1 VRVAII
7 GTGYVGLVSGACLA
21 DLGHE
26 VVCVDR
32 DAAKIAGLRAGRL
45 PIYEP
50 GLEALIAGNVAAG
63 RLSFVT
69 DLALG
74 MAGAEVVLI
83 AVGTPSRAEDG
94 RADLGFVLGVAA
106 EIGHALSGPAVI
118 VTKSTVPVGTNRAV
132 AKAVL
137 VANPQ
142 ADFDIASNP
151 EFLREGVAIADFMQP
166 DRIVVGVETERA
178 RARMAALYAPLVAK
192 GSPLIETGI
201 ESAELIKY
209 ASNAFLATKVTF
221 INEIAS
227 LCEKVGADVMDVSL
241 GMGLDQRIGPR
252 FLQPGPGIGGSCFPK
267 DAKALAH
274 IGRDIGVPLQIV
286 DAVVGANDGVKQRMI
301 EKLVAL
307 CDGRLAG
314 KMIAV
319 FGVTFKPDTDDMRE
333 APSLTIVPALV
344 AGGAKVRVTDPQGR
358 HEGEALLPGVTWVD
372 DPYEAATGADLV
384 VILTEWALF
393 KDMDLARL
401 AGRMAQA
408 RIADLR
414 NIHTPEAWRAAGF
427 TAISGLGRTW
437 PTGPG

>member
-1 VRVAII
+1 
-7 GTGYVGLVSGACLA
+7 
-21 DLGHE
+21 
-26 VVCVDR
+26 
-32 DAAKIAGLRAGRL
+32 
-45 PIYEP
+45 
-50 GLEALIAGNVAAG
+50 
-63 RLSFVT
+63 
-69 DLALG
+69 
-74 MAGAEVVLI
+74 MAGAEVVVI

-94 RADLGFVLGVAA
+94 RADLGFVLGVAG
-106 EIGHALSGPAVI
+106 EIGRALSGPAVI

-132 AKAVL
+132 ARAVL
-137 VANPQ
+137 AANPQ
-142 ADFDIASNP
+142 AEFDIASNP
-151 EFLREGVAIADFMQP
+151 EFLREGVAITDFLRP

-178 RARMAALYAPLVAK
+178 RARMAALYKPLVAK

-227 LCEKVGADVMDVSL
+227 LCEKVGADVMAVSQ

-252 FLQPGPGIGGSCFPK
+252 FLQPGPGYGGSCFPK
-267 DAKALAH
+267 DSMTLAH
-274 IGRDIGVPLQIV
+274 IGRDNGVPLRIV
-286 DAVVGANDGVKQRMI
+286 EAVIGANDGVKQRMI

-307 CDGRLAG
+307 CDGTLAG
-314 KMIAV
+314 KTVAV

-344 AGGAKVRVTDPQGR
+344 AGGAKVRVTDP
-358 HEGEALLPGVTWVD
+358 LLPGLTWID

-393 KDMDLARL
+393 KDIDLARL
-401 AGRMAQA
+401 AGRMAQT

-414 NIHTPEAWRAAGF
+414 NIHTPEVWRAAGF
-427 TAISGLGRTW
+427 TAISGLGR
-437 PTGPG
+437 PGRVDP

>member
-1 VRVAII
+1 MRVAIV

-21 DLGHE
+21 DLGHA
-26 VVCVDR
+26 VVCIDR
-32 DAAKIAGLRAGRL
+32 DAAKIAGLRAGRV
-45 PIYEP
+45 PIHEP
-50 GLEALIAGNVAAG
+50 GLEALIAANVAAG

-74 MAGAEVVLI
+74 MAGAEVVFI

-94 RADLGFVLGVAA
+94 RADLGFVLGVAG
-106 EIGHALSGPAVI
+106 EIGRALSGPAVI

-137 VANPQ
+137 AANPQ
-142 ADFDIASNP
+142 AEFDIASNP
-151 EFLREGVAIADFMQP
+151 EFLREGVAITDFMQP

-178 RARMAALYAPLVAK
+178 RARMAALFAPLVAK

-209 ASNAFLATKVTF
+209 ASNAFLAIKVTF

-227 LCEKVGADVMDVSL
+227 LCEKVGADVMAVSQ

-252 FLQPGPGIGGSCFPK
+252 FLQPGPGYGGSCFPK
-267 DAKALAH
+267 DAKALAC
-274 IGRDIGVPLQIV
+274 IGRDSGVPLQIV
-286 DAVVGANDGVKQRMI
+286 EAVIGANDGVKQRMI

-307 CDGRLAG
+307 CDGTLAG
-314 KMIAV
+314 KTIAV

-344 AGGAKVRVTDPQGR
+344 AGGAKLRITDPQGR
-358 HEGEALLPGVTWVD
+358 HEGEALLPGVTWID

-414 NIHTPEAWRAAGF
+414 NIHTPEVWRAAGF
-427 TAISGLGRTW
+427 TAISGLGR
-437 PTGPG
+437 PGRVDP

>member
-1 VRVAII
+1 MRVAII

-50 GLEALIAGNVAAG
+50 GLEALIAGNVATG
-63 RLSFVT
+63 RLSFAT

-74 MAGAEVVLI
+74 MAGAEVVFI

-94 RADLGFVLGVAA
+94 RADLGFVLGVAG
-106 EIGHALSGPAVI
+106 EIGRALSGPAVI

-137 VANPQ
+137 AANPE

-166 DRIVVGVETERA
+166 DRIVVGAESERA
-178 RARMAALYAPLVAK
+178 RLRMAALYAPLVAK

-209 ASNAFLATKVTF
+209 ASNAFLAIKVTF

-227 LCEKVGADVMDVSL
+227 LCEKVGADVMAVSL

-252 FLQPGPGIGGSCFPK
+252 FLQPGPGYGGSCFPK

-286 DAVVGANDGVKQRMI
+286 
-301 EKLVAL
+301 
-307 CDGRLAG
+307 
-314 KMIAV
+314 
-319 FGVTFKPDTDDMRE
+319 
-333 APSLTIVPALV
+333 
-344 AGGAKVRVTDPQGR
+344 
-358 HEGEALLPGVTWVD
+358 
-372 DPYEAATGADLV
+372 
-384 VILTEWALF
+384 
-393 KDMDLARL
+393 
-401 AGRMAQA
+401 
-408 RIADLR
+408 
-414 NIHTPEAWRAAGF
+414 
-427 TAISGLGRTW
+427 
-437 PTGPG
+437 